1 MSSTKIKFNT
11 PTKEN
16 IMTFSKFDTQIQIE
30 EVAYEPTAEDLAEL
44 AAWNDELDSE
54 LDDYDVMI
62 QELEDE
68 DAWHE
73 EVNYGF
79 PPLSYPN

>member
-1 MSSTKIKFNT
+1 
-11 PTKEN
+11 
-16 IMTFSKFDTQIQIE
+16 MTFSKFDTQTQIE
-30 EVAYEPTAEDLAEL
+30 EVDFEPTAADLVEL
-44 AAWNDELDSE
+44 DAWIDELDAELDAE
-54 LDDYDVMI
+54 LDDYDVMV

-73 EVNYGF
+73 EVTYGF

>member
-1 MSSTKIKFNT
+1 
-11 PTKEN
+11 
-16 IMTFSKFDTQIQIE
+16 MTFSKFDTQTQIE
-30 EVAYEPTAEDLAEL
+30 EVDFEPTAADLVEL
-44 AAWNDELDSE
+44 DTWIDELDAELDAE
-54 LDDYDVMI
+54 LDDYDVMV

-73 EVNYGF
+73 EVAHGF